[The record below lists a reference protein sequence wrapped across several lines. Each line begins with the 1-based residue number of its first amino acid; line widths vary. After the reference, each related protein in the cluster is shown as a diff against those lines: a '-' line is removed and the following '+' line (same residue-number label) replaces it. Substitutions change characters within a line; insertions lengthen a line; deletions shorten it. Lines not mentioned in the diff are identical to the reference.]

1 MRLTRLQPLSSAIGQ
16 EPRYAQTELQLMI
29 IDIKVG
35 YRDVRDVSFGGG
47 SIGATARSF
56 GH

>member
-1 MRLTRLQPLSSAIGQ
+1 MRLTRLQPLSSALGQ

-35 YRDVRDVSFGGG
+35 YRDVRDVSFGGDP
-47 SIGATARSF
+47 
-56 GH
+56 